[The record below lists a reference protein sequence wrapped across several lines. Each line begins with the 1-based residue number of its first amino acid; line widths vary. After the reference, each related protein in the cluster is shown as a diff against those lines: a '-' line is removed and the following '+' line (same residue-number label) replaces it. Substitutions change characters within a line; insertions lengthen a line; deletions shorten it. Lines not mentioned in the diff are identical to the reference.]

1 MHDAESGTTPVITHT
16 RGYDPMYGIWFATSQ
31 SCPRF
36 SQLLHEIYS
45 QHARSMTHDGLKL
58 EARVKEEIGADP
70 NGNIVLADAIR
81 CQQQYGLPLFNGS
94 DSSIVVSS
102 SFLML

>member
-1 MHDAESGTTPVITHT
+1 
-16 RGYDPMYGIWFATSQ
+16 
-31 SCPRF
+31 
-36 SQLLHEIYS
+36 
-45 QHARSMTHDGLKL
+45 MTHDGLKL

-94 DSSIVVSS
+94 DSSIVFSS
-102 SFLML
+102 SFLMLGLAYQFECCVQTSDSMIAVVDGVMNLQLEFGIMPGKPL